1 MVRVHGAEPKR
12 AIEELPSTH
21 LLTENSS
28 SAFSLTFTTMEKIA
42 TYNLS
47 ECIHARNGLN
57 EPLCGFDPKQ
67 AKLTDNIEE
76 VDCPSCKKYKQFHR
90 SQPI

>member
-1 MVRVHGAEPKR
+1 
-12 AIEELPSTH
+12 
-21 LLTENSS
+21 
-28 SAFSLTFTTMEKIA
+28 MEKIA